1 MSCYM
6 FLQGSRK
13 NLTDLILSCCSSMVK
28 FLADAE
34 EVQETFPLTAVLTA
48 MDITGKVLCLIDPVQ
63 VCGHR
68 ESLSHCFDPL

>member
-1 MSCYM
+1 
-6 FLQGSRK
+6 
-13 NLTDLILSCCSSMVK
+13 MVK

-34 EVQETFPLTAVLTA
+34 EVQETFLLTAVLTA